1 MVFRHSFN
9 LSLTVQPT
17 IFAAQEH
24 IMRKILV
31 LVLAFFATL
40 PAFSQ
45 DPKTKNNIEI
55 PNRPGDHF
63 MVQLAY
69 NFWTGA
75 PDSINSHI
83 SGFQRSANVYVMLN
97 KAFKSNPRFSL
108 GIGLGLGTSNMY
120 LDKMEIKI
128 ASLERD
134 LPFIATDTVE
144 NFKKYK
150 LATAYLE
157 VPLELRFTSKPETP
171 NKSVKGAIGI
181 KVGTLA
187 NAHTKGKELRDARG
201 NTINSYTAKE
211 STKRYFNNTRF
222 AATARVGYGP
232 FSIFGAY
239 DFNGIFKDAVAP
251 DMKLWQL
258 GLCISGL

>member
-1 MVFRHSFN
+1 M
-9 LSLTVQPT
+9 
-17 IFAAQEH
+17 
-24 IMRKILV
+24 

-45 DPKTKNNIEI
+45 TPETKKKLEI
-55 PNRPGDHF
+55 ANRSGDHF

-69 NFWTGA
+69 NFWHGV
-75 PDSINSHI
+75 PDSINNHI
-83 SGFQRSANVYVMLN
+83 EGFQRSANVYIMLN
-97 KAFKSNPRFSL
+97 KPFKSDPRFSL

-128 ASLERD
+128 ASLTRD
-134 LPFIATDTVE
+134 LPFVATDTVE
-144 NFKKYK
+144 HFKKYK

-157 VPLELRFTSKPETP
+157 IPLELRFTSNPEIP
-171 NKSVKGAIGI
+171 NKAVKVALGI

-187 NAHTKGKELRDARG
+187 NVHTKGKELLDERG
-201 NTINSYTAKE
+201 TTLNSYTAKE
-211 STKRYFNNTRF
+211 STKRYFNNTRV
-222 AATARVGYGP
+222 AATGRVGYGP
-232 FSIFGAY
+232 FSIFAAY
-239 DFNGIFKDAVAP
+239 DFNGIFKDVVAP